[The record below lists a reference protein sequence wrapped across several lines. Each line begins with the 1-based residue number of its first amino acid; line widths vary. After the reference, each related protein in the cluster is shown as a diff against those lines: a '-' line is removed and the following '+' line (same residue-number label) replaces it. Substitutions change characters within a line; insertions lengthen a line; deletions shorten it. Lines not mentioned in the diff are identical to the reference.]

1 MDMHSMDNYEISFGT
16 VPTKGFDGEKVF
28 LSSYTITGPHK
39 EWVESVQ
46 GSVEHEMQ
54 SDALDEA
61 QIMGERRLVSLETF
75 GVHRTYHH
83 SWNNS

>member
-1 MDMHSMDNYEISFGT
+1 MPSMDNYEISFGI
-16 VPTKGFDGEKVF
+16 VPVKGFDGDKVF
-28 LSSYTITGPHK
+28 LSSYTITGPNK

-61 QIMGERRLVSLETF
+61 QIMGERRLSSLETF
-75 GVHRTYHH
+75 GVHRTYHP
-83 SWNNS
+83 SWSDS